1 MKKIIIISILLC
13 LFFSGILIFYYKGDR
28 NSFLN
33 RTINNFSAAHPEVAI
48 NLKKGTKTL
57 DVFYLFH
64 QLIPDQIPTYS
75 LFVKGNDLIK
85 LNANLPK
92 SGSLTEEYKKSV
104 PAEFVYQGKAYK
116 VKVRYRGDNPNH
128 WLFAKKSWRIK
139 FNDEFEG
146 QKSINLILPEDRY
159 FFIEAWISRMGQ
171 KLGLVTPEL
180 SFVKLTINGLS
191 QGVYQK
197 SEQWSSTFLANHGL
211 SEDADLY
218 GENDFDEPTPD
229 LYVDVS
235 NFKKYTFDSSRPEED
250 VSKLAALLDLLHD
263 ASDQEFSEE
272 IPDLVDMDNF
282 LSWQA
287 QATLAF
293 SHSQKKSHN
302 LIAYFNPEINKFQFI
317 PWNVAMAD
325 EPPVYPDINYN
336 PLMTRVLKSP
346 DYMFKRNQILWEYIS
361 HQDNLVDDLDYF
373 DGLYQTTRGAF
384 YRDSIK
390 IFPNFDFDLT
400 VKKHRRRIV
409 MAQNR
414 IKELLNDVQ
423 AKTFVNLNPDFEPSA
438 LAYIEIET
446 RGFASLGLSQI
457 ILKINQT
464 PVTFSL
470 IKDVNNNR
478 KIDQEDEPIGRFV
491 IENLPNS
498 INPENILI
506 HTHRNIQEYGQPF
519 LLEPTKQ
526 GFFITSDQFV
536 IISQIDVLLNNA
548 ITKQPVKYE

>member
-1 MKKIIIISILLC
+1 MKKIVIILILLC
-13 LFFSGILIFYYKGDR
+13 LFISGILIFYYKGDR

-33 RTINNFSAAHPEVAI
+33 RTINNFSAAHPEIAI
-48 NLKKGTKTL
+48 NLKKSTKIL
-57 DVFYLFH
+57 DAFYLFH
-64 QLIPDQIPTYS
+64 QLIPDKIPTYS
-75 LFVKGNDLIK
+75 LFIKGNDLIK
-85 LNANLPK
+85 LNINLPI
-92 SGSLTEEYKKSV
+92 SGHLTQEYKKYV
-104 PAEFVYQGKAYK
+104 PAEFIYQGKAYK

-128 WLFAKKSWRIK
+128 WKFNKKSWRIK

-146 QKSINLILPEDRY
+146 QESINLILPEDRY
-159 FFIEAWISRMGQ
+159 FFIEPWISRMGQ

-180 SFVKLTINGLS
+180 SFVKLIINDLS
-191 QGVYQK
+191 QGVYLK
-197 SEQWSSTFLANHGL
+197 SEQWSEKFLVNHGL

-218 GENDFDEPTPD
+218 GEAEFDEPVPN
-229 LYVDVS
+229 LYADVS
-235 NFKKYTFDSSRPEED
+235 NFKKYTFDSSKPEED
-250 VSKLAALLDLLHD
+250 VSRLATLLDLLHD
-263 ASDQEFSEE
+263 ASDQEFFEK

-282 LSWQA
+282 LLWQT

-302 LIAYFNPEINKFQFI
+302 LIAYFNPEIDKFQFI

-325 EPPVYPDINYN
+325 EKPIYPDINYN
-336 PLMTRVLKSP
+336 PLMTRVLKNP

-361 HQDNLVDDLDYF
+361 NQDNLVDDLDYF
-373 DGLYQTTRGAF
+373 DSLYQTTRGAF

-409 MAQNR
+409 IAQNR
-414 IKELLNDVQ
+414 IKELLNDTQVE
-423 AKTFVNLNPDFEPSA
+423 TSVNLNPDFEPSA
-438 LAYIEIET
+438 LAYIEIES
-446 RGFASLGLSQI
+446 RGFASLGLNQI

-478 KIDQEDEPIGRFV
+478 KIDQEDERISRFV
-491 IENLPNS
+491 LDNFQSS

-526 GFFITSDQFV
+526 GFFITSDQSV
-536 IISQIDVLLNNA
+536 KISQIDVLLNNA
-548 ITKQPVKYE
+548 ITKQPVKN